1 MKTQTAKEF
10 IKDYGIL
17 GVVAFFFTAF
27 YYDTKGYGEELK
39 QISQNTAVMASQL
52 ITFGEDLSENKQ
64 HDEKQDEE
72 IKKLGKGIA
81 VLETRVDILG
91 RRK

>member
-17 GVVAFFFTAF
+17 SVVAFFFTAF

-52 ITFGEDLSENKQ
+52 ITFGQDLAENT
-64 HDEKQDEE
+64 EKDKEQDKE
-72 IKKLGKGIA
+72 IKKLGKGLA
-81 VLETRVDILG
+81 VLETRVDIIE
-91 RRK
+91 RR